1 MTSHRTWSE
10 RLRYFAE
17 GVAKIQKVEISAP
30 IPERFST
37 FFNTHGRCSL
47 RYRLESRARL
57 NHLLVCMGEV
67 DYPEHP
73 RNLPEYPR
81 ELLGW
86 CDPHDVIEEISE
98 DNVVEISRITE
109 DGILE
114 GISDNL
120 DEFRYSLTDLEDA
133 RNQIPEDCRP
143 RSLLVPLLQGWMPEL
158 GRRPI
163 VPERRIRQIL
173 PEPVRDAVS
182 TKTQLPVSTEVRFPK
197 LGWHP
202 DGAGYLPG
210 LEPPAG
216 VVVPGLPLEVAEAS
230 TTGAGAPITPRLWF
244 GCQMATP
251 LDHRTGENMVLTFTL
266 KEIRDWLWPN
276 GWNRGRDLP
285 RLIEGFRNLATMGIV
300 WERREYLLVRP
311 ILIPTMDTMLDDYLL
326 VEVTALPGS
335 DRGPMID
342 TKVLWGFGAKG
353 AVPWR
358 MWIRL
363 AYLWDSAKLRNGGHR
378 IHATRPGVGRGP
390 GGAILNRSG
399 EPVLTKAG
407 NPVRNWNDA
416 RAVRTGRVE
425 RNPQAD
431 RVPALGMRDLALL
444 GFDNSPVPDGTL
456 RWRAKQAR
464 KWLGEMEEMG
474 LVVLEQVGGNKVRV
488 LEPYRGLETA
498 AE

>member
-1 MTSHRTWSE
+1 MTSHNRWVET
-10 RLRYFAE
+10 LRYHAE
-17 GVAKIQKVEISAP
+17 GVAEIQQVEIYAP
-30 IPERFST
+30 IPERFAI
-37 FFNTHGRCSL
+37 FLNTPRRCSL
-47 RYRLESRARL
+47 RYRLESCARL
-57 NHLLVCMGEV
+57 NHLLACMGVV
-67 DYPEHP
+67 DT
-73 RNLPEYPR
+73 PEYPR
-81 ELLGW
+81 ELLGYW
-86 CDPHDVIEEISE
+86 DHHAVLEEIPD

-114 GISDNL
+114 GTSDNL
-120 DEFRYSLTDLEDA
+120 DEFRYSVTDLEDA
-133 RNQIPEDCRP
+133 RNQIPEECRP
-143 RSLLVPLLQGWMPEL
+143 QSLLVPLLQGWMPEL
-158 GRRPI
+158 RRRPM
-163 VPERRIRQIL
+163 VPERRITRIL

-182 TKTQLPVSTEVRFPK
+182 TKTQLPVSTGVRFPK
-197 LGWHP
+197 LGRHP

-244 GCQMATP
+244 GCQMALS
-251 LDHRTGENMVLTFTL
+251 LDRRTGENEVLAFTL
-266 KEIRDWLWPN
+266 RDVRDWLWPN
-276 GWNRGRDLP
+276 GWNKKRDLP
-285 RLIEGFRNLATMGIV
+285 RLIEGLRNLSTMGIV
-300 WERREYLLVRP
+300 WERREWLLVRP
-311 ILIPTMDTMLDDYLL
+311 IAIPTMDAKLDDSLL
-326 VEVTALPGS
+326 VDVTALPGS

-342 TKVLWGFGAKG
+342 TKALWGLGAKG

-378 IHATRPGVGRGP
+378 IHATRPEVRRGP
-390 GGAILNRSG
+390 GGVIVNRRG

-407 NPVRNWNDA
+407 KPVRNWNYSK
-416 RAVRTGRVE
+416 AVRTGNSE

-431 RVPALGMRDLALL
+431 RIPPLGMRDLALL
-444 GFDNSPVPDGTL
+444 GFDNSSVTEGTV

-464 KWLGEMEEMG
+464 KWLSEMERMG
-474 LVVLEQVGGNKVRV
+474 LVVLEQVGRNKVRV